1 MILLGK
7 QSQEYIHHPTV
18 LLNEENEWN
27 NQYDIELLPLFD
39 VLLDNY
45 YSFPISTIPSIV
57 TIISNFCR
65 YIQSGNET
73 VDTSIRIRYNEW
85 LNEYLPSLSI
95 SSEPSHFIID
105 LNGLCKNNSS
115 LSYYYSCF
123 IRS

>member
-7 QSQEYIHHPTV
+7 QSQEYIYHPRV
-18 LLNEENEWN
+18 LLNEEKEWN

-45 YSFPISTIPSIV
+45 YSFPVSTIPSVV
-57 TIISNFCR
+57 TVISNFCR
-65 YIQSGNET
+65 YIQSGIET

-95 SSEPSHFIID
+95 SSESSHLIID
-105 LNGLCKNNSS
+105 LNGLCMNDLS
-115 LSYYYSCF
+115 LSY
-123 IRS
+123 

>member
-57 TIISNFCR
+57 TIISNFRR

-95 SSEPSHFIID
+95 SSEPSHFIIH
-105 LNGLCKNNSS
+105 LNGLCKNYSS